1 MGSAELRLP
10 RGHGP
15 KRDFLQSTRIRDHIK
30 KKTPSCAVKGL
41 GMPREQA
48 SGDEAGWERA
58 MKLWREIAGIASVTP
73 LLAIAMHAAT
83 PASAAAREIWRI
95 TDLAPT
101 ARIHLRQQ
109 PNNRS
114 KIVTYIPGDARGLVG
129 GPCSGDWCQVEY
141 DGFKGWLFARYLAPD
156 NAPRRN
162 AAAPASPNVQVPNVQ
177 VPNVQVLMTKKLLQ
191 LAKRGGTPLAVYA
204 FPNEQL
210 PIAGSLPADV
220 EVVQGLGSCIK
231 GFCYMRSGE
240 LVGWLKLEAFAA
252 DELAKD
258 ENTANTTNTAAIVV
272 SPSPVEA
279 KALNKTEPTSTQVA
293 VQGAAAALQPLGDA
307 GNKSYTL
314 AGLGGQS
321 ALAMRESPD
330 GTSRI
335 LGWIP
340 SAATNV
346 EGLHKC
352 VEKWCLVRH
361 GTVSGWVA
369 RRHLADASVES
380 SQTFQAKG
388 LELWG
393 SVNVYDYPNAAANVI
408 GKIPSY
414 ATGIVPIGG
423 CDDEWCH
430 VRYLG
435 IAGWVSGQ
443 YIEPQAR

>member
-1 MGSAELRLP
+1 
-10 RGHGP
+10 
-15 KRDFLQSTRIRDHIK
+15 
-30 KKTPSCAVKGL
+30 
-41 GMPREQA
+41 
-48 SGDEAGWERA
+48 
-58 MKLWREIAGIASVTP
+58 MKSWREIAGFASVTP
-73 LLAIAMHAAT
+73 LMAIAMHAAA
-83 PASAAAREIWRI
+83 PASAAAKEIWRI
-95 TDLAPT
+95 TEIAPT

-114 KIVTYIPGDARGLVG
+114 KVVAYIPGDARGLLG
-129 GPCSGDWCQVEY
+129 GRCSGDWCQVEY
-141 DGFKGWLFARYLAPD
+141 DGFKGWIFARYLAPD
-156 NAPRRN
+156 DPPRHKDESPRRN
-162 AAAPASPNVQVPNVQ
+162 TAARTPAAPDVQ
-177 VPNVQVLMTKKLLQ
+177 LLTTKKLLQ
-191 LAKRGGTPLAVYA
+191 LAKRGAAPLAVYA

-210 PIAGSLPADV
+210 PIAGSLAPDV
-220 EVVQGLGSCIK
+220 EIVQGLGSCIR

-240 LVGWLKLEAFAA
+240 LVGWLKIEAFAA
-252 DELAKD
+252 DEEAK
-258 ENTANTTNTAAIVV
+258 EENTTNTAAIVV
-272 SPSPVEA
+272 SPSPDEA

-293 VQGAAAALQPLGDA
+293 VQGAASALQPLGDA

-330 GTSRI
+330 ETSRI

-340 SAATNV
+340 NGATNV
-346 EGLHKC
+346 EGLRKC

-361 GTVSGWVA
+361 ANVSGWVA

-380 SQTFQAKG
+380 SQMFQAKG

-393 SVNVYDYPNAAANVI
+393 SVSVYDYPNAAAKVI

-443 YIEPQAR
+443 YLEPQAR